1 MAGPFSGRLLTREGL
16 EIVTVT
22 AAGPGFRPEQA
33 VLVRQEGDRQ
43 ERVATSY
50 DHGVADLE
58 LTNKQD
64 VTTYQRVNIPSDARD
79 QRTLLMLVHAL
90 PLAQGYVT
98 RLNTFLP
105 VMPLLDRVTVTVTG
119 DGRVNTPAGSYDA
132 WRLSG
137 HRRQY
142 HASVDRR

>member
-1 MAGPFSGRLLTREGL
+1 M
-16 EIVTVT
+16 
-22 AAGPGFRPEQA
+22 
-33 VLVRQEGDRQ
+33 RQEGDRQ

-79 QRTLLMLVHAL
+79 QRTLLMLVRVL

-119 DGRVNTPAGSYDA
+119 DERVNTPAGSYDA
-132 WRLSG
+132 WRLELDTGDSTTQAWIG
-137 HRRQY
+137 VEAPY
-142 HASVDRR
+142 PLIKYVDGRNGGTFELAEYWPGN